1 MLLSAQLKSD
11 WVEVEGGERQRKKR
25 DYIIAD
31 FLWIQ
36 ARGPGGRNMEGEA
49 HLSSQ

>member
-11 WVEVEGGERQRKKR
+11 WVEIEGGERQRKKR
-25 DYIIAD
+25 DYIIAA
-31 FLWIQ
+31 WIQ